1 MAQHQFQTE
10 VSRLLH
16 LIIHSLYSNREIF
29 LRELVSNASDALDKL
44 KYLTVADE
52 AYKSINFDPRID
64 ISFNKNS
71 KTDKED
77 SKTVLQK
84 QTLTISDNGIGMNE
98 ADLIDSLGTI
108 ARSGTKAFLEKLAE
122 DAKKDSNLIGQF
134 GVGFYSAFMVADK
147 IEVISRK
154 ANEDVVWKWSS
165 DGKESFEIECIAEG
179 GDGYRD
185 SQGTTVILYL
195 TEEGNEYANRWSIE
209 DIIKRYSNHVAF
221 PIYLTYDEKEWD
233 DKGKEKGS
241 TTKTDRINSG
251 TALWRRAKSELKE
264 EDYNEFYKQLGH
276 DSENPLHYIHTK
288 AEGTLE
294 YSTLFYIP
302 KKAPFDLY
310 NVDYKPGVKLYV
322 KRVFITDD
330 DKELMPTYLR
340 FVRGIID
347 SEDLPLNVSRE
358 ILQQNKILLNIKNAS
373 VKKLLSEF
381 KHMADNAASGGDD
394 LKEKW
399 ETFIEQFNRPLKEG
413 LYQDFAN
420 RETIQEL
427 VRFKSSTVDGWTSFA
442 EYVSRMK
449 SDQKHIY
456 YITGGGAGVTD
467 EKTLRSSPLLEAYRA
482 KEIEVLIMDDDIDDL
497 VIPTLHSYRKETQ
510 GADGK
515 TESQSWEL
523 KAVNRAGADEE
534 LGEKKD
540 KAAEKEAKPV
550 IEKIKKALGDR
561 VKDVKLSRRLHDSP
575 SCIVAD
581 ENDPSMQMAQMLKAM
596 GQTSMTEIKPILEVN
611 GEHPIV
617 LGLKD
622 IDDEER
628 IADVAGVL
636 FDQALL
642 VEGIK
647 IKDPSDFVKRLN
659 RLLSK

>member
-44 KYLTVADE
+44 KYLTVADD
-52 AYKSINFDPRID
+52 AYKTINFDPRID
-64 ISFNKNS
+64 ISF
-71 KTDKED
+71 DKEA
-77 SKTVLQK
+77 KTLIV
-84 QTLTISDNGIGMNE
+84 SDNGIGMNE

-108 ARSGTKAFLEKLAE
+108 ARSGTRVFLEKLAE

-134 GVGFYSAFMVADK
+134 GVGFYSAFMVAEK
-147 IEVISRK
+147 IEVVSRK
-154 ANEDVVWKWSS
+154 AAEEAAWKWSS
-165 DGKESFEIECIAEG
+165 DGKDAFDIESAT
-179 GDGYRD
+179 RD
-185 SQGTTVILYL
+185 SQGTTVTLYL
-195 TEEGNEYANRWSIE
+195 SDEGTEYANRWSIE

-233 DKGKEKGS
+233 KDGKEKS
-241 TTKTDRINSG
+241 SKIKTDRINSG
-251 TALWRRAKSELKE
+251 TALWRRAKTELKD

-276 DSENPLHYIHTK
+276 DTEAPLHYIHTK

-294 YSTLFYIP
+294 YATLFYIP

-330 DKELMPTYLR
+330 DKELMPVWLR
-340 FVRGIID
+340 FIRGVID

-381 KHMADNAASGGDD
+381 KQLADNAVSGGDEAH
-394 LKEKW
+394 EKW
-399 ETFIEQFNRPLKEG
+399 ETFISEFNRPLKEG

-420 RETIQEL
+420 RDAIQEL
-427 VRFKSSTVDGWTSFA
+427 VRFKSTAVETSENNKGWTSFA
-442 EYVSRMK
+442 DYVSRMK

-456 YITGGGAGVTD
+456 YITGGD
-467 EKTLRSSPLLEAYRA
+467 EKTLRASPLLEAYRA
-482 KEIEVLIMDDDIDDL
+482 KEIEVLIMDDEIDDL
-497 VIPTLHSYRKETQ
+497 VIPTLHSYRKETP
-510 GADGK
+510 GTDGK
-515 TESQSWEL
+515 SEAQTYEL
-523 KAVNRAGADEE
+523 KAVNRSGADEE

-550 IEKIKKALGDR
+550 IEKIKKALGDQ

-581 ENDPSMQMAQMLKAM
+581 ENDPSIQMAQMLKAM
-596 GQTSMTEIKPILEVN
+596 GQTSMPDIKPILEVN
-611 GEHPIV
+611 GDHPIV
-617 LGLKD
+617 TRLKD
-622 IDDEER
+622 IDDEGS
-628 IADVAGVL
+628 IADTATVL
-636 FDQALL
+636 LDQALL

-647 IKDPSDFVKRLN
+647 LKDPADFVKRLN

>member
-52 AYKSINFDPRID
+52 KYKSINFDPRID
-64 ISFNKNS
+64 ISFNKEA
-71 KTDKED
+71 K
-77 SKTVLQK
+77 
-84 QTLTISDNGIGMNE
+84 TLTVSDNGIGMNE

-108 ARSGTKAFLEKLAE
+108 ARSGTRVFLEKLAE

-134 GVGFYSAFMVADK
+134 GVGFYSAFMVAEK
-147 IEVISRK
+147 IEVLSRK
-154 ANEDVVWKWSS
+154 AAEDAAWKWTS
-165 DGKESFEIECIAEG
+165 DGKEGFEIESAS
-179 GDGYRD
+179 RD
-185 SQGTTVILYL
+185 NQGTTVTLYL
-195 TEEGNEYANRWSIE
+195 TEEGTEYANRWSIE

-221 PIYLTYDEKEWD
+221 PIYLTYDEKEYD
-233 DKGKEKGS
+233 DKGNEKGNK
-241 TTKTDRINSG
+241 TKTDRINSG

-276 DSENPLHYIHTK
+276 DTDAPLHYIHTK

-340 FVRGIID
+340 FVRGVID

-381 KHMADNAASGGDD
+381 KQMADNAASGSDEA
-394 LKEKW
+394 KEKW

-420 RETIQEL
+420 RDALQEI
-427 VRFKSSTVDGWTSFA
+427 VRFKSTAVEGWTSFA

-456 YITGGGAGVTD
+456 YITGGD

-482 KEIEVLIMDDDIDDL
+482 KEIEVLIMSDEIDDI
-497 VIPTLHSYRKETQ
+497 VIPTLHSYRKETA
-510 GADGK
+510 GTDGK
-515 TESQSWEL
+515 SESQSWEL

-540 KAAEKEAKPV
+540 KDAEKEAKPV

-596 GQTSMTEIKPILEVN
+596 GQTSMPDIKPILEVN
-611 GEHPIV
+611 GDHPIV
-617 LGLKD
+617 ASLKN
-622 IDDEER
+622 IDDEDR
-628 IADVAGVL
+628 IADTAVVL
-636 FDQALL
+636 LDQALL
-642 VEGIK
+642 VEGVK
-647 IKDPSDFVKRLN
+647 LNDPADFVKRLN
-659 RLLSK
+659 RLLARQ